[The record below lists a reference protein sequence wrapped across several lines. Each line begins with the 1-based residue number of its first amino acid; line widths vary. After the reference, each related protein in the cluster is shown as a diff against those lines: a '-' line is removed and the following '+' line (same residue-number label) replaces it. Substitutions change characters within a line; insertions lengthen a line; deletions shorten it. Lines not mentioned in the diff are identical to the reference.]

1 MIEREEMYN
10 HLKRSK
16 KLTNVQSQDLKAK
29 LATKSKLDTQLW
41 EKIQEDW
48 KAKIDGNVM
57 DLKLEDAKEYIKNY
71 FSEKLGADDATK
83 IVD

>member
-1 MIEREEMYN
+1 MYN

-16 KLTNVQSQDLKAK
+16 KLTIDQSPDLKAK
-29 LATKSKLDTQLW
+29 LAAKSKLDTQLW

-57 DLKLEDAKEYIKNY
+57 DLKLEEAKEYIKNY